1 MCIRDRFKV
10 PSEKLPDQVSAQSDR
25 IKTLEKECSL
35 LKSKIAL
42 GNIDEIIA
50 TATEI
55 NGVKVTKE
63 FINEC
68 DRASLEAKA
77 NTIISKLGS
86 GVALIFAGIDGKG
99 AILAAVSD
107 DLIKSR
113 KLNAGTIIKTLSEAA
128 GGKGGGRP
136 SLAQGGAK
144 DLDALKSVYDK
155 LNQTLTELIK

>member
-1 MCIRDRFKV
+1 
-10 PSEKLPDQVSAQSDR
+10 LPDQVSAQAER
-25 IKTLEKECSL
+25 IKILEKECGL

-42 GNIDEIIA
+42 GNIDEVVA
-50 TATEI
+50 AATEI

-63 FINEC
+63 YINEC

-77 NTIISKLGS
+77 NAIISKMGS
-86 GVALIFAGIDGKG
+86 GVALIFAWIDGKG

-107 DLIKSR
+107 DLVKSK
-113 KLNAGTIIKTLSEAA
+113 KLNAGAIIKTLSEAA

-136 SLAQGGAK
+136 NLAQGGAK
-144 DLDALKSVYDK
+144 DLDTLKSVYDK